1 MYPLSLLVKM
11 EISIFISHRHT
22 DRQIAEAINKN
33 LQLWGIPQKSIY
45 QSSAAGGAGPRIGG
59 TLTEDL
65 KDALYRA
72 NAVLL
77 VYTFAD
83 QDWSYCMWE
92 CGVATD
98 PKSQSTKIVVFKT
111 TDDIPKVFQDT
122 ILIGITERDILRFT
136 TQFHKEVGFL
146 SDESPAFAPDIGE
159 EILKRRSNDLY
170 NDLSRVIPQGR
181 RKERKD
187 RYRWDCFTLKLNPD
201 SVERIKNQKQSIDN
215 QINIIQQES
224 EVTNQVFGDALKHFG
239 FDEFESELNFNN
251 LVERWKTTISYIED
265 TPQAWIKELCIEML
279 RAVENKSAEPTWEL
293 MKSARRY
300 LDWWFYPVV
309 NHVRINPDDSME
321 FQIYMYRV
329 PGSLPN
335 NPI

>member
-1 MYPLSLLVKM
+1 MYPLSLLVEM

-22 DRQIAEAINKN
+22 DRQIAEVINN
-33 LQLWGIPQKSIY
+33 HLQLWGIPQNSIY
-45 QSSAAGGAGPRIGG
+45 QSSAAGGTGPKIGG
-59 TLTEDL
+59 TLTQDL

-111 TDDIPKVFQDT
+111 TDDIPKVFKDT

-170 NDLSRVIPQGR
+170 NDLSRVIPHR
-181 RKERKD
+181 RREEM
-187 RYRWDCFTLKLNPD
+187 YRWDFFTLKLNSD
-201 SVERIKNQKQSIDN
+201 SVERIKNQEQSEDSK
-215 QINIIQQES
+215 INIIQQES
-224 EVTNQVFGDALKHFG
+224 EATFEFGAALQHFG
-239 FDEFESELNFNN
+239 FYTFVPELNFNH
-251 LVERWKTTISYIED
+251 LVERWKAIISCRESI
-265 TPQAWIKELCIEML
+265 PQTWIKELCKEML
-279 RAVENKSAEPTWEL
+279 RAVENRRAQPTWEL
-293 MKSARRY
+293 MKSDLY
-300 LDWWFYPVV
+300 PDWWFYPVV
-309 NHVRINPDDSME
+309 NHVRSNSDDSME

-335 NPI
+335 NPK